1 MTDLAPTPDGRPG
14 VLVLGSDFKALGL
27 IRSLGRRG
35 IPSAVV
41 DALPRSAWFSKHV
54 GKRFRWQTDMS
65 DPALV
70 DFLLDVAAD
79 HRLQG
84 WVLIPVQ
91 DDAVE
96 LVARHAGRLS
106 GAYRLVTQDWQ
117 VVRWAHEKRLLYEVA
132 QKLGISH
139 PRTWYPT
146 DERDLASLSIE
157 YPAIIKPSVSIKLQ
171 YATGQKALPARDDR
185 ELITQYR
192 RAAGVDSGTLM
203 VQEVIPGD
211 GRAQYSVATY
221 CKDGRP
227 IVAMTA
233 RRTRQFPADYGLSS
247 SFVEAI
253 EVPELMEPTRK
264 LLEGLRL
271 SGMIE
276 VEFKLDVRD
285 GQYKLLDVNVRPWAW
300 HTLCIACGID
310 FAYMQYC
317 DALGQSL
324 PAASVR
330 YGASWRRF
338 ITDVPAALQEMRA
351 GTITPWAYLRSLITR
366 RAVPSVFDP
375 RDPVPALGD
384 LGVAL
389 LRLSGRRGRSGPS
402 SSRRRSKASVEQLT
416 RRPADDAR

>member
-1 MTDLAPTPDGRPG
+1 MTDLAPVPDDRPG
-14 VLVLGSDFKALGL
+14 VVLLGSDFKALGL
-27 IRSLGRRG
+27 IRSLARRG

-54 GKRFRWQTDMS
+54 RKRLRWRTEMWN
-65 DPALV
+65 PALV
-70 DFLLDVAAD
+70 DFLLGVASD

-96 LVARHAGRLS
+96 LVARHAARLS
-106 GAYRLVTQDWQ
+106 GAYRLVTPDWH
-117 VVRWAHEKRLLYEVA
+117 VLRWAHEKHLLYEVA
-132 QKLGISH
+132 QKFGISH
-139 PRTWYPT
+139 PRTWYPV
-146 DERDLASLSIE
+146 DESDLRNLSIE
-157 YPAIIKPSVSIKLQ
+157 YPAVIKPSVSIQLQ
-171 YATGQKALPARDDR
+171 YATGQKALVARDGR
-185 ELITQYR
+185 ELIAQYR
-192 RAAGVDSGTLM
+192 RAAAVDSGTLM

-221 CKDGRP
+221 WKDGGP

-253 EVPELMEPTRK
+253 ETPELMEPTRK

-276 VEFKLDVRD
+276 VEFKLDSRD
-285 GQYKLLDVNVRPWAW
+285 GRYKLLDVNVRPWAW

-310 FAYMQYC
+310 FAYIQYC
-317 DALGQSL
+317 DALGQTL

-330 YGASWRRF
+330 YGPCWRRF
-338 ITDVPAALQEMRA
+338 ITDVPAALQEIRS
-351 GTITPWAYLRSLITR
+351 GTTTPWAYLRSLITS
-366 RAVPSVFDP
+366 RAVPSVFDF

-384 LGVAL
+384 IAL
-389 LRLSGRRGRSGPS
+389 ALWRLSGRPGQAEPSPSHGRSE
-402 SSRRRSKASVEQLT
+402 ASVEQLA

>member
-1 MTDLAPTPDGRPG
+1 MTDLAPAPDGRPG

-54 GKRFRWQTDMS
+54 RNRFRWRTEMS
-65 DPALV
+65 NPALV
-70 DFLLDVAAD
+70 DFLLGVAAD
-79 HRLQG
+79 HRFQG

-96 LVARHAGRLS
+96 LVARNASRLS
-106 GAYRLVTQDWQ
+106 RAYRLVTQDWH

-139 PRTWYPT
+139 PRTWYPA
-146 DERDLASLSIE
+146 EESDLRKLSIE
-157 YPAIIKPSVSIKLQ
+157 YPAIIKPSVSIQLQ
-171 YATGQKALPARDDR
+171 YATGHKALPARDGR
-185 ELITQYR
+185 ELIAQYR
-192 RAAGVDSGTLM
+192 RAAAVDAGTLL

-211 GRAQYSVATY
+211 GRSQFSVATY
-221 CKDGRP
+221 CKDGSP

-247 SFVEAI
+247 TFVEAI
-253 EVPELMEPTRK
+253 EVPELIEPARK

-276 VEFKLDVRD
+276 VEFKLDGRD
-285 GQYKLLDVNVRPWAW
+285 GRYKLLDVNVRPWAW

-310 FAYMQYC
+310 FAYIQYC

-330 YGASWRRF
+330 YGPRWRRF
-338 ITDVPAALQEMRA
+338 ITDVPAALQEIRSGA
-351 GTITPWAYLRSLITR
+351 ITPWAYLRSLLTS
-366 RAVPSVFDP
+366 RAVPSVFDV
-375 RDPVPALGD
+375 RDPAPALGD
-384 LGVAL
+384 IAL
-389 LRLSGRRGRSGPS
+389 PLWRLSGRYRRSRPYRSG
-402 SSRRRSKASVEQLT
+402 RFRARLRTRRS
-416 RRPADDAR
+416 

>member
-1 MTDLAPTPDGRPG
+1 
-14 VLVLGSDFKALGL
+14 
-27 IRSLGRRG
+27 
-35 IPSAVV
+35 
-41 DALPRSAWFSKHV
+41 
-54 GKRFRWQTDMS
+54 
-65 DPALV
+65 
-70 DFLLDVAAD
+70 
-79 HRLQG
+79 
-84 WVLIPVQ
+84 
-91 DDAVE
+91 VE

-338 ITDVPAALQEMRA
+338 ITDVPAALQEIRS
-351 GTITPWAYLRSLITR
+351 GTTTPWAYLRSLTTS
-366 RAVPSVFDP
+366 RAVPSVFDF
-375 RDPVPALGD
+375 RDPVPAPGD
-384 LGVAL
+384 LAL
-389 LRLSGRRGRSGPS
+389 ALWRLSRRRGRSGPS
-402 SSRRRSKASVEQLT
+402 PSQSRSKASVEQLA